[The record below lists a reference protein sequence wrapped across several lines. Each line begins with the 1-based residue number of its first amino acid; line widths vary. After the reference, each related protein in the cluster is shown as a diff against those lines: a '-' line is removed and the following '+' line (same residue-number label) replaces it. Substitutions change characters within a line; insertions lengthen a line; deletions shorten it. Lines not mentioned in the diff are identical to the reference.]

1 VLAATL
7 QAQHFAHLDG
17 LGRVAQ
23 CGLRLAHRTSVDAGG
38 AAIRRGWLCAV
49 DSARSTLTPAARAGP
64 LLRWSLLLTRARFLP
79 ARIGS
84 TFGDVRMHVLKDVT
98 PKHSVARLLGF
109 EKAHALAR

>member
-1 VLAATL
+1 
-7 QAQHFAHLDG
+7 
-17 LGRVAQ
+17 
-23 CGLRLAHRTSVDAGG
+23 
-38 AAIRRGWLCAV
+38 
-49 DSARSTLTPAARAGP
+49 
-64 LLRWSLLLTRARFLP
+64 LRWSLLLTRARFLP